1 MFFGQKFARLATNA
15 VLRSPWLWRF
25 FRPLVRKQF
34 DAIAGSW
41 DTMRDPTHLAPYEA
55 ALAEVDPAPSRALDL
70 GTGTGQGA
78 FAIARSFPSTRWSE
92 PISPTRCSRKQDARR
107 RLSSAERVRFETAD
121 ASALPF
127 PDASF
132 DLVAHANMIPF
143 FDELT
148 RVLAPGGQAVFA
160 FSLGAGT
167 PIYVPPERLR
177 EELARR
183 GFTEFAEFAAG
194 KGTALLAR
202 KASSP
207 VSFGHKV
214 VRGAVSPVRTAF
226 LSG

>member
-1 MFFGQKFARLATNA
+1 LSTNA
-15 VLRSPWLWRF
+15 VLRSPSLWRF

-34 DAIAGSW
+34 DAIAGDW

-55 ALAEVDPAPSRALDL
+55 ALAAVDPAPASALDL

-78 FAIARSFPSTRWSE
+78 FAIARRFPDVRVVGVDLAAAMLAE
-92 PISPTRCSRKQDARR
+92 ARR
-107 RLSSAERVRFETAD
+107 KTPAELAERVRFENGD

-143 FDELT
+143 FDELA
-148 RVLAPGGQAVFA
+148 RVLAPGGQAIFA
-160 FSLGAGT
+160 FSLGPGT
-167 PIYVPPERLR
+167 PIYVPLERVER
-177 EELARR
+177 ELASR

-202 KASSP
+202 KGDRP
-207 VSFGHKV
+207 
-214 VRGAVSPVRTAF
+214 
-226 LSG
+226 

>member
-1 MFFGQKFARLATNA
+1 LNRRELGQKFARLSTNA
-15 VLRSPWLWRF
+15 VVRSPRLWRL

-34 DAIAGSW
+34 DAIAGDW

-55 ALAEVDPAPSRALDL
+55 ALAAVDPAPARALDL

-78 FAIARSFPSTRWSE
+78 FAIARRFPGTE
-92 PISPTRCSRKQDARR
+92 VVGVDLADTMLAEARR
-107 RLSSAERVRFETAD
+107 KMPAELAERLEFENGD
-121 ASALPF
+121 ASSLPF

-143 FDELT
+143 FDELA

-160 FSLGAGT
+160 FSVGPGT

-177 EELARR
+177 DELARR
-183 GFTEFAEFAAG
+183 GFTEFAEFDAG

-202 KASSP
+202 KGDRP
-207 VSFGHKV
+207 
-214 VRGAVSPVRTAF
+214 
-226 LSG
+226 

>member
-1 MFFGQKFARLATNA
+1 LNRRELGQKFARVSTNA
-15 VLRSPWLWRF
+15 VVRSPRLWRF

-34 DAIAGSW
+34 DAIAGNW

-55 ALAEVDPAPSRALDL
+55 ALAAVDPAPARALDL

-78 FAIARSFPSTRWSE
+78 FAIARRFPGTE
-92 PISPTRCSRKQDARR
+92 VVGVDLADAMLGEARR
-107 RLSSAERVRFETAD
+107 KMPAELAERVEFENGD

-143 FDELT
+143 FDELA

-160 FSLGAGT
+160 FSLGPGT

-177 EELARR
+177 QELARR
-183 GFTEFAEFAAG
+183 GFTEFAEFDAG

-202 KASSP
+202 KGDRP
-207 VSFGHKV
+207 
-214 VRGAVSPVRTAF
+214 
-226 LSG
+226 

>member
-1 MFFGQKFARLATNA
+1 LNRRELGQKFARLSTNA
-15 VLRSPWLWRF
+15 VVRSPRLWRL

-34 DAIAGSW
+34 DAIAGDW

-55 ALAEVDPAPSRALDL
+55 ALASVDPAPARALDL

-78 FAIARSFPSTRWSE
+78 FAIARRFPDAE
-92 PISPTRCSRKQDARR
+92 VVGVDLADAMLAEARR
-107 RLSSAERVRFETAD
+107 KTPTELADRVRFENGD

-143 FDELT
+143 FDELA

-160 FSLGAGT
+160 FSLGPGT
-167 PIYVPPERLR
+167 PIYVPAERLR

-183 GFTEFAEFAAG
+183 GFTEFAEFDAG
-194 KGTALLAR
+194 KGSALLAR
-202 KASSP
+202 KGDRP
-207 VSFGHKV
+207 
-214 VRGAVSPVRTAF
+214 
-226 LSG
+226 

>member
-1 MFFGQKFARLATNA
+1 LSTNA
-15 VLRSPWLWRF
+15 VLRSPSLWRF

-34 DAIAGSW
+34 DAIAGDW

-55 ALAEVDPAPSRALDL
+55 ALAAVDPAPSSALDL

-78 FAIARSFPSTRWSE
+78 FAIARRFPDAQVVGVDLAE
-92 PISPTRCSRKQDARR
+92 AMLAEARR
-107 RLSSAERVRFETAD
+107 KTPAELAEHVRFENGD

-143 FDELT
+143 FDELA
-148 RVLAPGGQAVFA
+148 RVLAPGGRAVFA
-160 FSLGAGT
+160 FSLGPGT
-167 PIYVPPERLR
+167 PIYVPLERIKR
-177 EELARR
+177 ELASR

-202 KASSP
+202 KGDRP
-207 VSFGHKV
+207 
-214 VRGAVSPVRTAF
+214 
-226 LSG
+226 

>member
-1 MFFGQKFARLATNA
+1 MNRRVLGQKFARLATNA

-78 FAIARSFPSTRWSE
+78 FAIARSFPSTE
-92 PISPTRCSRKQDARR
+92 VVGADLADAMLAEARR
-107 RLSSAERVRFETAD
+107 KTPPELAERVRFETAD
-121 ASALPF
+121 ASSLPF

-202 KASSP
+202 K
-207 VSFGHKV
+207 
-214 VRGAVSPVRTAF
+214 GARP
-226 LSG
+226 

>member
-1 MFFGQKFARLATNA
+1 LNRRELGQKFARLSTNA
-15 VLRSPWLWRF
+15 VVRSPRLWRF

-34 DAIAGSW
+34 DAIAGNW

-55 ALAEVDPAPSRALDL
+55 ALAAVDPAPARALDL

-78 FAIARSFPSTRWSE
+78 FAIARRFPGAE
-92 PISPTRCSRKQDARR
+92 VVGIDLADAMLAEAKRKTPPE
-107 RLSSAERVRFETAD
+107 LAERVRVENGD

-143 FDELT
+143 FDELA
-148 RVLAPGGQAVFA
+148 RLLASGGQAVFG
-160 FSLGAGT
+160 FSLGPGT

-177 EELARR
+177 QELARR
-183 GFTEFAEFAAG
+183 GFTEFAEFDAG

-202 KASSP
+202 KGDRP
-207 VSFGHKV
+207 
-214 VRGAVSPVRTAF
+214 
-226 LSG
+226 

>member
-1 MFFGQKFARLATNA
+1 MNRRALGQKFARLSTNA
-15 VLRSPWLWRF
+15 VLRSPRLWRF

-55 ALAEVDPAPSRALDL
+55 ALAEVDPSPARALDL

-78 FAIARSFPSTRWSE
+78 FAIARRFPSTE
-92 PISPTRCSRKQDARR
+92 VVGVDLADAMLAEARR
-107 RLSSAERVRFETAD
+107 KTPPELAERVRFETGD

-132 DLVAHANMIPF
+132 ELVAHANMIPF
-143 FDELT
+143 FDELA

-167 PIYVPPERLR
+167 PIYVPAERLR
-177 EELARR
+177 EQLERR

-202 KASSP
+202 KGTGP
-207 VSFGHKV
+207 
-214 VRGAVSPVRTAF
+214 
-226 LSG
+226 

>member
-1 MFFGQKFARLATNA
+1 MVGADLA
-15 VLRSPWLWRF
+15 
-25 FRPLVRKQF
+25 
-34 DAIAGSW
+34 DA
-41 DTMRDPTHLAPYEA
+41 M
-55 ALAEVDPAPSRALDL
+55 LAE
-70 GTGTGQGA
+70 
-78 FAIARSFPSTRWSE
+78 
-92 PISPTRCSRKQDARR
+92 ARR
-107 RLSSAERVRFETAD
+107 KTPPELAERVRFETAD

-183 GFTEFAEFAAG
+183 GFTEFAEFAPARAPRCLPARELAHKLRAQGRSRRGITGPDGLSFWVRASALVAFEHDVEAARFRLGDERFGFALILEAREVGLKAAAG
-194 KGTALLAR
+194 IVAQA
-202 KASSP
+202 
-207 VSFGHKV
+207 
-214 VRGAVSPVRTAF
+214 
-226 LSG
+226 